1 MIAFV
6 SDTLNRYRHVGKKK
20 WYKGKVSSYHA
31 ESGTYDIAYD
41 DGDKEKNVL
50 PKYVKLRSPPS
61 PPPSRSEEQKDVVE
75 EPKGGDKVEEE
86 TSTEANVIA
95 DSTSSVK
102 DEKSKKTGDH
112 IEIGALILA
121 RYKGLL
127 LY

>member
-1 MIAFV
+1 M
-6 SDTLNRYRHVGKKK
+6 T
-20 WYKGKVSSYHA
+20 SYHA

-61 PPPSRSEEQKDVVE
+61 PPPSRPDEQEDVVDE
-75 EPKGGDKVEEE
+75 HKGGEKVEEE
-86 TSTEANVIA
+86 TSTEANVTA

-102 DEKSKKTGDH
+102 EEESKKTGDH
-112 IEIGALILA
+112 IEIGAMIRA